1 LTYYHGNTIGY
12 QLNIGSDGYMTFDS
26 GLRSAVAG
34 IMALLAV
41 GVLSACTTSNAVDDT
56 LAVAPPPPRSG
67 QPVNTGAYPNIN
79 IVPEGATAQL
89 SDAETASRKSDLYS
103 AQAAQRRPGE
113 ASAAYV
119 ERLRRL
125 QQLGSTHAAAALAE
139 IEASQ

>member
-1 LTYYHGNTIGY
+1 
-12 QLNIGSDGYMTFDS
+12 MTVHS
-26 GLRSAVAG
+26 GLRSAIAG
-34 IMALLAV
+34 ILALLA
-41 GVLSACTTSNAVDDT
+41 GSIISACTTSNAVDDT
-56 LAVAPPPPRSG
+56 LAVAPPRSG

-89 SDAETASRKSDLYS
+89 SDAEAASRKSDLYS

-113 ASAAYV
+113 ASSAYV

-125 QQLGSTHAAAALAE
+125 QQLGSTHAAVALAE